1 MAYQINSEEYIEQL
15 VEESIESALENLGML
30 NDELF
35 PASLIAQLE
44 SVIEEFE
51 GWEEFVADRAAEE
64 KEAHGHWL
72 YQQMKYGDM

>member
-1 MAYQINSEEYIEQL
+1 MAHRIDSEEYIEQL

-35 PASLIAQLE
+35 PASLVAQLE
-44 SVIEEFE
+44 CVIEEFE